1 MAPFHKQTR
10 TPAKSARNNLAAV
23 GVQTDKPHLNEDLDG
38 PPPTH
43 KEPTVKSRMRYA
55 LEKLR
60 MFEVVGAENAANQAY
75 LGYAT
80 LAFLVNAI
88 DGVPVARPTGKR
100 ELEALVARL
109 DDDGLNAVGK
119 HFADTQDFENPDK
132 SADAIGAIK
141 N

>member
-1 MAPFHKQTR
+1 VSD
-10 TPAKSARNNLAAV
+10 TPSQAIKAAAAKTV
-23 GVQTDKPHLNEDLDG
+23 DVTDSRGRVISIGTLN
-38 PPPTH
+38 
-43 KEPTVKSRMRYA
+43 A

-88 DGVPVARPTGKR
+88 DGVPVARPTAKR

-132 SADAIGAIK
+132 AADAIGAIK